1 MYPLVH
7 VALMWRLPECVA
19 PLHEQLAMSYQKVS
33 SYLNHFKQLNPGSVT
48 VFDRDREGR
57 FMRAMVSG
65 KTILESISVNQPVLG
80 CDCAHSKCP
89 WYDGVQMTLVGQ
101 DGNRETSIIAF
112 ALVPAEDIQ
121 NYEWFFRQLMNAGL
135 KFTFHVIFCDRDK
148 ALISVADALNLNI
161 RYCTL
166 HIIRNV
172 TDKFKI
178 FTTDHYNMDWHLQ
191 AVPTKEAYL
200 SQLGC
205 IELAL
210 GQDVQEYLEAIPP
223 VKWCVYANI
232 GVQPMYGWRTSNF
245 VESQFGSQLAKGLQT
260 LPPLQ
265 FIQAVCERMLDRTYR
280 RHQNSVKWQQKSMI
294 VTPKSMT
301 LYEA

>member
-1 MYPLVH
+1 MSTKSIP
-7 VALMWRLPECVA
+7 AN
-19 PLHEQLAMSYQKVS
+19 QL
-33 SYLNHFKQLNPGSVT
+33 
-48 VFDRDREGR
+48 
-57 FMRAMVSG
+57 
-65 KTILESISVNQPVLG
+65 VLG
-80 CDCAHSKCP
+80 RDCAHSKCP

-101 DGNRETSIIAF
+101 DVNRETTIIAF

-178 FTTDHYNMDWHLQ
+178 FTKAHQNMVWHLQ
-191 AVPTKEAYL
+191 AAPTKETYL

-205 IELAL
+205 IKIAL
-210 GQDVQEYLEAIPP
+210 GQDVREYLETIPP

-232 GVQPMYGWRTSNF
+232 GVQPLYGWRTSNF
-245 VESQFGSQLAKGLQT
+245 VESIWIATSHGAENAT
-260 LPPLQ
+260 
-265 FIQAVCERMLDRTYR
+265 AVTVYPSCLRA
-280 RHQNSVKWQQKSMI
+280 NSRSHVPASPKQRQVAAEIHDSYSKEYDPVR
-294 VTPKSMT
+294 VTKQRNRVLSR
-301 LYEA
+301 